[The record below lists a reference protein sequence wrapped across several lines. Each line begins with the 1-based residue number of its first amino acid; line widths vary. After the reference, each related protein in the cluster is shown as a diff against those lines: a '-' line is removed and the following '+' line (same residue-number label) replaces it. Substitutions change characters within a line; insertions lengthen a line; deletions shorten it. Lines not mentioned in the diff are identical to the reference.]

1 PPGLSR
7 DTVLRRPGENVTLTC
22 QDEDSADANATVS
35 WWLEERGATA
45 AMPGGHRRR
54 LLEGN
59 TLPLRDLRYEDSGRY
74 SCSSGGRVLRSLWLL
89 VEEPPETPRVSCYR
103 RSHDKDVLCEW
114 PQRAKP
120 SPGTRATLWV

>member
-7 DTVLRRPGENVTLTC
+7 DTALGRPGANITLTC
-22 QDEDSADANATVS
+22 REEGPANVTVS
-35 WWLEERGATA
+35 WEVEEQGTATMRG
-45 AMPGGHRRR
+45 RRR
-54 LLEGN
+54 WLAEGN
-59 TLPLRDLRYEDSGRY
+59 VLLLRQLRYEDSGRY
-74 SCSSGGRVLRSLWLL
+74 SCYVGGRPMRSLRLL

-114 PQRAKP
+114 PLRAKP